1 MRVNAKLSFDFLCK
15 PNFILKKQ
23 ELREGRVLSYWF
35 LHIFLRGM
43 FCSCTDEN
51 IMVSPWCIWLD
62 YSGIQEDA
70 CSICWQCS
78 ERRVSGHAQI
88 GIDLAACV
96 TGALVLDQCFPACQ
110 IIPKNPKQIKRPAEC
125 LCNKCII
132 YGNLSW
138 NWNHSYSWLHHVLME
153 HLLHEVHL

>member
-1 MRVNAKLSFDFLCK
+1 MRLKPKLSFDFLRK
-15 PNFILKKQ
+15 PNFTLKKDK
-23 ELREGRVLSYWF
+23 LREGRVLSYWF

-62 YSGIQEDA
+62 YLRYPGRCLLNMLAVQREESKWT
-70 CSICWQCS
+70 CSDWDWFGSLRHWSARSRPVFSC
-78 ERRVSGHAQI
+78 
-88 GIDLAACV
+88 L
-96 TGALVLDQCFPACQ
+96 PNY
-110 IIPKNPKQIKRPAEC
+110 PKKPKQIKRPAEC